1 MNATLMK
8 NLAVEVQTDLAQQ
21 MLILLKGGLKR
32 PRGGQQSTRYQKLRL
47 RTLVGLGRRI
57 KKEFIQDGLTATEAR
72 ARAPAHV
79 RTAPAVGACRRH
91 ELPSRR
97 RATLRHALR
106 HRVGCWV
113 FAREGISRMLR
124 KFAPRG
130 DRSLGTSDDPEFRGW
145 RANMQLM
152 QALEQRRRI
161 SGCRCARATS
171 TARAEQPSR
180 SAGRTRPRLP
190 LGQCEP
196 RKGPVEIKRTKSGVF
211 ALRCPLPRPLEE
223 KSSN

>member
-1 MNATLMK
+1 
-8 NLAVEVQTDLAQQ
+8 
-21 MLILLKGGLKR
+21 
-32 PRGGQQSTRYQKLRL
+32 
-47 RTLVGLGRRI
+47 
-57 KKEFIQDGLTATEAR
+57 
-72 ARAPAHV
+72 
-79 RTAPAVGACRRH
+79 
-91 ELPSRR
+91 
-97 RATLRHALR
+97 
-106 HRVGCWV
+106 
-113 FAREGISRMLR
+113 MLR

-130 DRSLGTSDDPEFRGW
+130 DRSLGISDDPEFRGW

-223 KSSN
+223 KELQLVAQFRASSGAFGECGERARNSATRWLCWRDSNCDTQRDVRYELGSDRAAR